1 MPVVASLAFHTARRH
16 HLLPA
21 AHCLLPGGMPMSYRS
36 IALLACAMTVLP
48 GPAAAQATIKPDGR
62 FRYAL
67 GAGASYS
74 SGNTSAASVN
84 IKGDAVR
91 ATADSK
97 LRFGGTAL
105 WSRSDGATTASN
117 IALGTQYDRD
127 FTAKWFSFASADF
140 LRDSFANID
149 SQTSL
154 HAGVGRHLIKRENL
168 SFDVSAGAG
177 YIHSRYVDPAV
188 IHGELRER
196 WGRAEA
202 VIAEESTHKWTS
214 TTSFH
219 QKLALFP
226 ALESGGGFRSVFDSG
241 LAVAMTPLLD
251 LTVGLSYRYDSDPGA
266 GLVHGDTLF
275 ITGISV
281 KLD

>member
-1 MPVVASLAFHTARRH
+1 MSFRSMALMACAVTG
-16 HLLPA
+16 
-21 AHCLLPGGMPMSYRS
+21 LPGF
-36 IALLACAMTVLP
+36 
-48 GPAAAQATIKPDGR
+48 AAAQATIKPDGQ
-62 FRYAL
+62 FRYAF

-84 IKGDAVR
+84 LKGEGVR

-97 LRFGGTAL
+97 LRFGGTGL
-105 WSRSDGATTASN
+105 WSRSDGETTAST
-117 IALGTQYDRD
+117 IALGTQYDQD
-127 FTAKWFSFASADF
+127 FSAQWFSFASADF
-140 LRDSFANID
+140 LRDSFANIAA
-149 SQTSL
+149 QTAL
-154 HAGVGRHLIKRENL
+154 HAGVGHHLIKRENL
-168 SFDVSAGAG
+168 TFDVSAGAG

-188 IHGELRER
+188 IHGELRDR

-202 VIAEESTHKWTS
+202 VVAEESTHKWTS

-226 ALESGGGFRSVFDSG
+226 ALESDGGFRSVFDSG
-241 LAVAMTPLLD
+241 LAVAMTPALD

-275 ITGISV
+275 MTGIAV